1 MYHGLQAAIA
11 RGGTRTRT
19 TENGHRILSPERL
32 PFRHPGEEVSLS
44 LETIGFQP
52 DIKYLSLI
60 FNFAMPMRYNG
71 RVKDRHYDHY

>member
-1 MYHGLQAAIA
+1 
-11 RGGTRTRT
+11 
-19 TENGHRILSPERL
+19 
-32 PFRHPGEEVSLS
+32 VSLS